1 MSVDRLE
8 ELLAHAD
15 AALPPARPARSLAQ
29 RVRARAA
36 RRARVQ
42 LIAATLA
49 SLVIAG
55 VLMHVLR
62 PRTQVLS
69 QDRSTPAAFDVRK
82 VRAELA
88 ALDAEATLH
97 QRAADDLAAALR
109 RTEPLRR
116 SQAQLLLAPDP
127 LAHLQEARDRAA
139 RILVI
144 DGDRLRGAPG
154 NEPRV
159 QAAYRRAV
167 ELFPETAAAHE
178 AFERLK
184 AGGA

>member
-15 AALPPARPARSLAQ
+15 AALPPLRPARSLAQ
-29 RVRARAA
+29 RVRVRAA

-49 SLVIAG
+49 SVAIAG
-55 VLMHVLR
+55 VLMHLLR
-62 PRTQVLS
+62 PRTQVANFE
-69 QDRSTPAAFDVRK
+69 RPAPEMEIRQL
-82 VRAELA
+82 RAELA

-97 QRAADDLAAALR
+97 ERAANDLAAAQR
-109 RTEPLRR
+109 RTEPLRH

-184 AGGA
+184 AAGA